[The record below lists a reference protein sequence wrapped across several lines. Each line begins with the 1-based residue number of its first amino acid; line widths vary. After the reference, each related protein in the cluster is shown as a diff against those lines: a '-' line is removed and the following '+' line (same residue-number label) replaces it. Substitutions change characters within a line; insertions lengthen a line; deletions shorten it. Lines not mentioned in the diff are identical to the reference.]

1 MLSAEQAALQERTES
16 SLPKT
21 GRPVIR
27 SNQGVVSSGHYL
39 TSMAGAKLLINGGNA
54 FDALAASVFAAAVV
68 EPIASYSLAAEA
80 VLMLYSTEEDSF
92 LSVSGQGTAPE
103 LATIDFYKSKGLDV
117 IPTGVGKDAPLAFT

>member
-1 MLSAEQAALQERTES
+1 MYKRQ
-16 SLPKT
+16 
-21 GRPVIR
+21 
-27 SNQGVVSSGHYL
+27 
-39 TSMAGAKLLINGGNA
+39 
-54 FDALAASVFAAAVV
+54 VV

-117 IPTGVGKDAPLAFT
+117 IPTGVGKDAPL

>member
-16 SLPKT
+16 SLPKK

-54 FDALAASVFAAAVV
+54 FDALAAS
-68 EPIASYSLAAEA
+68 
-80 VLMLYSTEEDSF
+80 F
-92 LSVSGQGTAPE
+92 L
-103 LATIDFYKSKGLDV
+103 LL
-117 IPTGVGKDAPLAFT
+117 LL